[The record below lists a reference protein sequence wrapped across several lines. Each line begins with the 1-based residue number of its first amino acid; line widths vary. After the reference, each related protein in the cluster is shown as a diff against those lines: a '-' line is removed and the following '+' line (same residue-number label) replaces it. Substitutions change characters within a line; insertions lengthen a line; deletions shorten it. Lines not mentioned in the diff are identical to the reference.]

1 MSEKKTPDV
10 DTNTAEFKRGV
21 EAGLNSKEDT
31 RNWKAGNELG
41 RALKDDGQIKAL
53 ANDMPLFL
61 SGDGGSDGPKGNA
74 QDEKDGI
81 GE

>member
-1 MSEKKTPDV
+1 MSEKEIPIV
-10 DTNTAEFKRGV
+10 DTNAAEFKRGV

-31 RNWKAGNELG
+31 RNWRAGNELG
-41 RALKDDGQIKAL
+41 QALKDDDQIKAL
-53 ANDMPLFL
+53 VKDMPLFL
-61 SGDGGSDGPKGNA
+61 SGDGSDGRKGNA

>member
-1 MSEKKTPDV
+1 MSEKETPIV
-10 DTNTAEFKRGV
+10 DTDTAEFKRGV

-31 RNWKAGNELG
+31 RNWLAGNELG
-41 RALKDDGQIKAL
+41 RALKDNDQIKEL
-53 ANDMPLFL
+53 VKDMPLFL
-61 SGDGGSDGPKGNA
+61 SGGGGSDGQKGNA